1 MEKWPM
7 TNHFPRGKENRN
19 VCIFSTLPGGY
30 LPSVESLEDY
40 LWKISTVRRDYHHP
54 IHAKDARFNF
64 GTGKVSSLTA
74 FASATILAFGKHSH
88 SHTVTTIFP
97 FCWLDSR

>member
-7 TNHFPRGKENRN
+7 TNNFPRGKENRN

-30 LPSVESLEDY
+30 LPGVESLEDY
-40 LWKISTVRRDYHHP
+40 LWKFSTVRRDYHHP

-64 GTGKVSSLTA
+64 GTGKASSLAA
-74 FASATILAFGKHSH
+74 FASATILALVALVMAWF
-88 SHTVTTIFP
+88 T
-97 FCWLDSR
+97 